1 VTTPAPGITGP
12 LTPYVVPGDALTG
25 WPVGVDFSTIPM
37 GTTVTTGQKT
47 AALYNMCQSSTQ
59 QVDEYC
65 NQPLRATVST
75 EEQSGPDY
83 YVTVQVGS
91 GLGRMILQ
99 RWPITQIIAVNV
111 AASAG
116 FPTQWT
122 AVPAGY
128 WRIERPVQG
137 LYGTNAPSGAGEG
150 GQAVL
155 IAPAYINWLN
165 GRNGLRVQVQYMH
178 GWPHAGLTAAGSAS
192 TSSLV
197 VDDCTGWGSP
207 GTNSA
212 ANSTF
217 GATGVIYDGASQE
230 TIQCTAASAT
240 AGPGTLTLS
249 SPLTYTH
256 AAGVMVSA
264 LPANVIW
271 SSALFTGADALT
283 RGATTT
289 VVRNISGHAGGP
301 SGADEL
307 RIDAEMKLRPYRATV

>member
-1 VTTPAPGITGP
+1 MSTPSPGITGP
-12 LTPYVVPGDALTG
+12 LTPYVVPGDALIG

-37 GTTVTTGQKT
+37 GTTVTEGQKT

-59 QVDEYC
+59 QVDSYC
-65 NQPLRATVST
+65 NQPLRATLTT
-75 EEQSGPDY
+75 ETQSGPDY
-83 YVTVQVGS
+83 YLTVQVGS
-91 GLGRMILQ
+91 GLGRMELQ
-99 RWPITQIIAVNV
+99 RWPVTQIISVQV

-116 FPTQWT
+116 FPRQWT
-122 AVPAGY
+122 TLPAGF
-128 WRIERPVQG
+128 WDIEKPAQG

-150 GQAVL
+150 GQAIL
-155 IAPAYINWLN
+155 IAPGYVNWCN

-197 VDDCTGWGSP
+197 VDDCTGWAPP

-230 TIQCTAASAT
+230 TIQCTAATAT

-249 SPLTYTH
+249 SPLNYTH

-264 LPANVIW
+264 LPADVIW
-271 SSALFTGADALT
+271 ASALFTGADALT

-289 VVRNISGHAGGP
+289 VVRNITGHAGGP

-307 RIDAEMKLRPYRATV
+307 RIDAELKLRPYRVTV